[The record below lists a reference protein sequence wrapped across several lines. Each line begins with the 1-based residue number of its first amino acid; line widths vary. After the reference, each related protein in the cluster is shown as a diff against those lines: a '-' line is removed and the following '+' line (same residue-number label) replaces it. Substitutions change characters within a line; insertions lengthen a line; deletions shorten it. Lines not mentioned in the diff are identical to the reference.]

1 MKPAIIFGDL
11 SRPKAM
17 TVEWIK
23 YAQGLTDKVM
33 KGMLTGPVTMLM
45 WSFPRED
52 VSRKE
57 QAQQLALA
65 IRDEVVDLEKAG
77 IKIVQIDEAAF
88 REGLP
93 LRRAQWQEYLDT
105 QAAQESASAAS
116 YEDQSYEA
124 PQTEAVSYD
133 SGSDAQAQA
142 DAAYQNY
149 LDAQAAAD
157 AFGHQFRKLA
167 VRECKG
173 ENSEEA
179 SSKRGFFDYLY
190 YLGIERIIIDNG
202 WYRAH
207 FRRNEIVA
215 PPNWA
220 EDKKMPPANPA
231 LAFSMLDFL
240 GEVRWPVKYEKRMQ
254 VLQAK
259 ELRMLSLA
267 MVGHYIVPIQHEG
280 PAEVMEDGRIHF
292 NKDTKLKFPVMK
304 NAEGKIFLPVFT
316 DGVEFSKKFGKDGFE
331 GGVFGFQDV
340 LRFIQDKEGFVIN
353 PMGQNIMIPKD
364 RILAL
369 QAAAQAAEAAKAADP
384 AVQTG
389 QETAQKDKLSETED
403 AAKNATAENTADTV
417 K

>member
-1 MKPAIIFGDL
+1 
-11 SRPKAM
+11 
-17 TVEWIK
+17 
-23 YAQGLTDKVM
+23 
-33 KGMLTGPVTMLM
+33 
-45 WSFPRED
+45 
-52 VSRKE
+52 
-57 QAQQLALA
+57 
-65 IRDEVVDLEKAG
+65 
-77 IKIVQIDEAAF
+77 
-88 REGLP
+88 
-93 LRRAQWQEYLDT
+93 
-105 QAAQESASAAS
+105 
-116 YEDQSYEA
+116 
-124 PQTEAVSYD
+124 
-133 SGSDAQAQA
+133 
-142 DAAYQNY
+142 
-149 LDAQAAAD
+149 
-157 AFGHQFRKLA
+157 
-167 VRECKG
+167 
-173 ENSEEA
+173 
-179 SSKRGFFDYLY
+179 
-190 YLGIERIIIDNG
+190 
-202 WYRAH
+202 
-207 FRRNEIVA
+207 
-215 PPNWA
+215 
-220 EDKKMPPANPA
+220 
-231 LAFSMLDFL
+231 
-240 GEVRWPVKYEKRMQ
+240 
-254 VLQAK
+254 
-259 ELRMLSLA
+259 MLSLA